1 MAEGW
6 DSSRDPATRADPAD
20 NVTSPVW
27 DGRRGR
33 TGDLGVASRLK
44 PIDTKIR
51 LTDIA
56 REAGVSTATVSRVI
70 NNLDNVSSA
79 LRDRVRS
86 IVHRHN
92 YYPNAQARSLASGR
106 SNIIG
111 LVISDIA
118 NPFFPELVKGMEATA
133 YEHGYELIL
142 ANTDYD
148 PKRMSNYVRR
158 FIERGVRG
166 VALMTSEFDSELV
179 EELPRRDVSVVY
191 FDGVTTGP
199 RVSNL
204 AVDFQRGIGEAVAH
218 LVALGHRDIAFISG
232 PTHLQTSRR
241 RVTAFRRALRQHDA
255 TSPHAKTADV
265 YEGDFRLD
273 GGRRAARAM
282 LDADRHTAVL
292 VANDMMALGVMQ
304 ECRAAGLAIPRDI
317 SVIGLDDIALAAL
330 TDPPLTTVSLPR
342 QTLGRTA
349 VEVLLETMTHPKQQ
363 GVEIKIA
370 TTLVVRES
378 TGPAR
383 GQGTVTRETRQARTP
398 AAKSSA
404 SSSSAPSAAAAATAT
419 ARRSARS
426 SASARGTRK

>member
-1 MAEGW
+1 
-6 DSSRDPATRADPAD
+6 
-20 NVTSPVW
+20 V
-27 DGRRGR
+27 
-33 TGDLGVASRLK
+33 GVASRQRGVPDSK
-44 PIDTKIR
+44 VR

-70 NNLDNVSSA
+70 NNLDNVSA
-79 LRDRVRS
+79 TLRRRVME

-148 PKRMSNYVRR
+148 PRRMSHYVRR

-166 VALMTSEFDSELV
+166 VALMTSEFDSDLV

-204 AVDFQRGIGEAVAH
+204 AVDFQRGIGEAVDH
-218 LVALGHRDIAFISG
+218 LVSLGHRRIAFISG
-232 PTHLQTSRR
+232 PRHLHTSRR
-241 RVTAFRRALRQHDA
+241 RVSAFRRSLRR
-255 TSPHAKTADV
+255 HAAERNGQQVGDV
-265 YEGDFRLD
+265 YEGDFRLE
-273 GGRRAARAM
+273 GGRRAAREM
-282 LDADRHTAVL
+282 LAERRHTAVL

-304 ECRAAGLAIPRDI
+304 ECRAAGLRIPRDI

-330 TDPPLTTVSLPR
+330 TEPPLTTVSLPR

-349 VEVLLETMTHPKQQ
+349 VEVLLATIAHPKQL

-370 TTLVVRES
+370 TSLVLRES
-378 TGPAR
+378 TGPAPKLTSPPR
-383 GQGTVTRETRQARTP
+383 RR
-398 AAKSSA
+398 
-404 SSSSAPSAAAAATAT
+404 
-419 ARRSARS
+419 ARR
-426 SASARGTRK
+426 

>member
-1 MAEGW
+1 M
-6 DSSRDPATRADPAD
+6 
-20 NVTSPVW
+20 
-27 DGRRGR
+27 
-33 TGDLGVASRLK
+33 ASRLK
-44 PIDTKIR
+44 AIDTKVR

-70 NNLDNVSSA
+70 NNLDNVSSV

-111 LVISDIA
+111 LVISDIT

-148 PKRMSNYVRR
+148 PRRMSNYVRR

-204 AVDFQRGIGEAVAH
+204 AVDFQRGIGEAVDH
-218 LVALGHRDIAFISG
+218 LVALGHRDIACISG
-232 PTHLQTSRR
+232 PPQLQTSRR
-241 RVTAFRRALRQHDA
+241 RVTAFRRALRKHPA
-255 TSPHAKTADV
+255 TAQMTASV

-273 GGRRAARAM
+273 GGRLAARAM
-282 LDADRHTAVL
+282 LAAGRHTAVL

-304 ECRAAGLAIPRDI
+304 ECRAAGLVIPRDI
-317 SVIGLDDIALAAL
+317 SIVGLDDIALAAL

-370 TTLVVRES
+370 TALVVRES
-378 TGPAR
+378 TGPVPVA
-383 GQGTVTRETRQARTP
+383 
-398 AAKSSA
+398 
-404 SSSSAPSAAAAATAT
+404 AT
-419 ARRSARS
+419 ARRSAKS
-426 SASARGTRK
+426 SASARGKRK